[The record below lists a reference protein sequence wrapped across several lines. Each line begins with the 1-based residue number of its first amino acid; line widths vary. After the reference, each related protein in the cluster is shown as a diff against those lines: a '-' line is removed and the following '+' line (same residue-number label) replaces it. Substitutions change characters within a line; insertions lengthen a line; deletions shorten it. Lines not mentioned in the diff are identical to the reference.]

1 MRILQMF
8 QGKKLFVALV
18 LASFLIFMVA
28 GTAMAASS
36 TEDDKPSGLTK
47 IKDGLKPYV
56 DKLPADSQAGVTWV
70 INVVLSAVVI
80 GVVIGV
86 LWDAHETKTARRNN
100 SIGGQALSERK
111 SVNRLENYLYSVGG
125 AFVVIVVAKL
135 FIL

>member
-1 MRILQMF
+1 MF
-8 QGKKLFVALV
+8 IGKKLLVTLV

-28 GTAMAASS
+28 GTAMAADD
-36 TEDDKPSGLTK
+36 TEKEGKVSGITK
-47 IKDGLKPYV
+47 IKDSLLPYV
-56 DKLPADSQAGVTWV
+56 KKLPSDSQTGVTWV
-70 INVVLSAVVI
+70 IDVVLSAVVI

-100 SIGGQALSERK
+100 SIGGQAISERK

-135 FIL
+135 FII